1 MDPGPAHGGGEAFTV
16 RLRTLSPLRG
26 SIVRLQNPCDQVV
39 TRFAPVTWQ
48 MDRGEIVLRAANGQS
63 WRFEEGED
71 SKWPRVPQTASPLLM
86 VRK

>member
-1 MDPGPAHGGGEAFTV
+1 VAPG
-16 RLRTLSPLRG
+16 
-26 SIVRLQNPCDQVV
+26 CDSVV

-63 WRFEEGED
+63 WRFEETED
-71 SKWPRVPQTASPLLM
+71 TKWQRVPQGPNPLLM